1 MGCVKSGNDREV
13 PWREG
18 NGEVGLLRGGGG
30 LTRGEAVEECVCVVC
45 TFYSWVMMYGK
56 KEIEIKEEKGSFFY
70 SDDEY
75 YILFPPAGE
84 SFGMRSP
91 PLNSLHRAVSFQD
104 GTEKTIVFQ
113 QLG

>member
-1 MGCVKSGNDREV
+1 M

-30 LTRGEAVEECVCVVC
+30 TNTWKSGGRECVCSVYILFMGNDVH
-45 TFYSWVMMYGK
+45 GK

-75 YILFPPAGE
+75 YILFPPAGA

-104 GTEKTIVFQ
+104 ETEKSIVFQ